1 MHTLYH
7 LPLDP
12 GSRKIRLLLREKG
25 LEAELRAEKIWER
38 REAFLR
44 LNPAGEVPVLL
55 TPDGSVIPDA
65 VVIAEYLEDVHP
77 EPTLLG
83 EDPLDRAEVR
93 RLEQWFDR
101 KFGQEVSG
109 LLLEEKVLK
118 RLLGSGN
125 PNSSAIRA
133 ANQNIHYHLDY
144 IGWLT
149 DRRNWLAGENVS
161 RADLAAAAHLSCIDY
176 LGDVPW
182 DDHPSARDWYA
193 RIKSRPSMRP
203 ILADLLPGTPPPPHY
218 ANLDF

>member
-25 LEAELRAEKIWER
+25 LDAELKAEKIWER

-65 VVIAEYLEDVHP
+65 LVIAEYLEDVCP
-77 EPTLLG
+77 EPSMLG
-83 EDPLDRAEVR
+83 KDPLDRAEVR

-101 KFGQEVSG
+101 KFAREVSE

-118 RLLGSGN
+118 RFLANGN

-133 ANQNIHYHLDY
+133 ANQNIHYHLEY
-144 IGWLT
+144 VGWLAE
-149 DRRNWLAGENVS
+149 RRNWLAGDDVS
-161 RADLAAAAHLSCIDY
+161 LADLTAAAHLSCLDY

-182 DDHPSARDWYA
+182 EQHGSARDWYA
-193 RIKSRPSMRP
+193 RVKSRPSMRP
-203 ILADLLPGTPPPPHY
+203 ILADFLPGNPPPEHY
-218 ANLDF
+218 ADLDF

>member
-1 MHTLYH
+1 M
-7 LPLDP
+7 
-12 GSRKIRLLLREKG
+12 LLREKG

-38 REAFLR
+38 REDFLR

-109 LLLEEKVLK
+109 LLLEEKVIK

-161 RADLAAAAHLSCIDY
+161 RADLTAAAHLSCIDY

>member
-77 EPTLLG
+77 DPTLLG

-109 LLLEEKVLK
+109 LLLEEKVIK

-161 RADLAAAAHLSCIDY
+161 RADLTAAAHLSCIDY

>member
-1 MHTLYH
+1 M
-7 LPLDP
+7 
-12 GSRKIRLLLREKG
+12 LLREKG

-77 EPTLLG
+77 EPSMLG
-83 EDPLDRAEVR
+83 QDPLDRAEVR

-109 LLLEEKVLK
+109 LLLEEKVIK

-161 RADLAAAAHLSCIDY
+161 RADLTAAAHLSCIDY

>member
-38 REAFLR
+38 REDFLR

-109 LLLEEKVLK
+109 LLLEEKVIK

-161 RADLAAAAHLSCIDY
+161 RADLTAAAHLSCIDY